1 MSIAVFVTDPND
13 AKTVIPWGAHFAY
26 AADSEL
32 LVVVPRKSKGQ
43 PTWKEIRPPEGTS
56 ENESAILSSVLDQV
70 AQTDPS
76 RNAVPFDPES
86 AEALPPLEI
95 KIKEISAQDPE
106 SAFADCMLDLD
117 LRLLI
122 VPAHEPTKS
131 PEEQDK
137 WIYRLLVEAPCE
149 TMVIR
154 GAFPTDGSLSVVVAT
169 EGGSD
174 TDIALDRAKQLATK
188 FGGELSVLY
197 VRPDDDK
204 FAMHVARY
212 QLERLDKNVRVSL
225 AELPKTIALQE
236 NIRSAIKKHC
246 ASHQPNLVLIGTR
259 NLKKIKDLLRP
270 WDSGDSTSG
279 TAVATIRDGV
289 PFSSRLLNEV
299 RLWVRSRVPQMKREQ
314 RVKLV
319 DGLNSSSSFN
329 FDFVALIVLS
339 TMIAA
344 LGLVQNSGAVVI
356 GAMLVA
362 PLMTPLVGIG
372 FSLVQGNERLV
383 RISLRSVIYGFAV
396 AFAVGVM
403 LGLMI
408 QFAYWIGLPVTPLDT
423 GNEQLQARGH
433 PNLLDWFI
441 AFASGIA
448 AAYAIGRPNLISALP
463 GVAIAAALVPPIATS
478 GLAMSMLKLDH
489 SFFALLLFFANIV
502 AIALGTAVT
511 FWAAG
516 VDSRASAKSAEGRDA
531 IRWPRYYFAAFVL
544 LSILLAAAMSF
555 DKSNDG
561 SDQMPTD
568 SLSPP
573 VSNMNGKQQISS
585 SPSR

>member
-1 MSIAVFVTDPND
+1 MSIAVFVTDAND
-13 AKTVIPWGAHFAY
+13 AKTVVPWGAHFAY
-26 AADSEL
+26 AAETEL
-32 LVVVPRKSKGQ
+32 LVIVPRKSKGE
-43 PTWKEIRPPEGTS
+43 PTWKDISSSEEAAESSLLKTVMETVLATNPAASAVREEAAEGS
-56 ENESAILSSVLDQV
+56 ESEPVPKLSFKV
-70 AQTDPS
+70 
-76 RNAVPFDPES
+76 
-86 AEALPPLEI
+86 
-95 KIKEISAQDPE
+95 KEIAAQEPE
-106 SAFADCMLDLD
+106 SAFADSMLDLD

-122 VPAHEPTKS
+122 VPAHEPTKA

-154 GAFPTDGSLSVVVAT
+154 GAFPDDAKSLSVVVAT
-169 EGGSD
+169 EGESD
-174 TDIALDRAKQLATK
+174 TDIALERAKQLADK

-204 FAMHVARY
+204 FAMHVAKY
-212 QLERLDKNVRVSL
+212 QLERLDKNVRISL
-225 AELPKTIALQE
+225 ADLPKTISLQE
-236 NIRSAIKKHC
+236 NMRSAIKNHC
-246 ASHQPNLVLIGTR
+246 SKNEPDLVIIGTR
-259 NLKKIKDLLRP
+259 NLKKIKDLWRP
-270 WDSGDSTSG
+270 WGSGDSLSN
-279 TAVATIRDGV
+279 TAVATLRDGV

-299 RLWVRSRVPQMKREQ
+299 RLWVRSHVPQMKREQ

-319 DGLNSSSSFN
+319 DGLNHSSSFS

-339 TMIAA
+339 TLIAA

-396 AFAVGVM
+396 AFAVAIV

-408 QFAYWIGLPVTPLDT
+408 RFAFWIGIPATPIDT
-423 GNEQLQARGH
+423 ANAQLQARGH

-448 AAYAIGRPNLISALP
+448 AAYAIGRPNLVSALP

-478 GLAMSMLKLDH
+478 GLALSMMKLDL

-502 AIALGTAVT
+502 AIALGTALT

-531 IRWPRYYFAAFVL
+531 IRWPRYYFVAFVL

-555 DKSNDG
+555 DKSNTSNEQES
-561 SDQMPTD
+561 SDT
-568 SLSPP
+568 LKPP
-573 VSNMNGKQQISS
+573 IVNTK
-585 SPSR
+585 

>member
-555 DKSNDG
+555 DKSSDG
-561 SDQMPTD
+561 SDQLPTD